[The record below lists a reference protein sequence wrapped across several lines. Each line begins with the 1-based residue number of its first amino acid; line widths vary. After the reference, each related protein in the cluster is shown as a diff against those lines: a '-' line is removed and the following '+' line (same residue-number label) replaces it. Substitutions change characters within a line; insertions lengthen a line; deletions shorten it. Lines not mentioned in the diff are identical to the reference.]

1 MPQTAAEVLKQ
12 AVVYTDNQDYVL
24 VKLPPKAITAAAGVV
39 AQVSEPFCALLVD
52 KDEVS
57 LVIPQEA
64 WEDFQSRLPGHVVNA
79 QYYRL
84 LTFDI
89 ELDFNVIG
97 FMALISAALA
107 EAGVS
112 ILPLAAYS
120 RDHILVSAAQLDT
133 ALAALRELQQR
144 V

>member
-1 MPQTAAEVLKQ
+1 MPLTAAEALKQ
-12 AVVYTDNQDYVL
+12 AVLYTDNQDYAL
-24 VKLPPKAITAAAGVV
+24 VKLPPKAITAAAGVI
-39 AQVSEPFCALLVD
+39 AQVGEPFCALLVD

-57 LVIPQEA
+57 VVIPQEA
-64 WEDFQSRLPGHVVNA
+64 WEDFQSRLPDHTVSPE
-79 QYYRL
+79 YYRL

-89 ELDFNVIG
+89 VLDFNVIG
-97 FMALISAALA
+97 FMALVSGALA

-120 RDHILVSAAQLDT
+120 RDHILVAAAQLDR
-133 ALAALRELQQR
+133 ALGALRELQQR